1 MIPLNRPF
9 FENISKENSFIH
21 NFEHKGFYCRT
32 LYSSRDGLN
41 AIYSSL
47 YKERGPLRVAVSPL
61 TCFVALYPIINN
73 GHIPVF
79 VDINANTFNIEE
91 TKLNET
97 KVDVIQIIHLGGNPV
112 NINPIITWADCNN
125 IIVIEDCAQALGSTY
140 EDRLVG
146 TFGDYTVYSLLKN
159 LYAPYGALMIS
170 KKEIEINILHTT
182 FVKQTVLYYKKIKK
196 YLESKL
202 SYKDSIYSLLLFSLL
217 KIKSENLSISYDG
230 RIKLIDPSIDIIGN
244 LYNLDK
250 IVEKRLEVADTII
263 KNVDS
268 TKFLI
273 QEELPNAKSNRNRLI
288 FRSNFVLAKNIINS
302 LRKAGIA
309 ANNLTQNYLCGF
321 QESISDNAY
330 LNKYYDK
337 LDNYEELNKYI
348 FSIPCSPGL
357 RENEINYIIKTLN
370 KL

>member
-9 FENISKENSFIH
+9 IEKIETDKDLVKDFEKF
-21 NFEHKGFYCRT
+21 GFHT
-32 LYSSRDGLN
+32 SVFYSSRDGLN
-41 AIYSSL
+41 AIYNYLFKQKGSL
-47 YKERGPLRVAVSPL
+47 KIAVSPL
-61 TCFVALYPIINN
+61 TCFVALFPIINN

-79 VDINANTFNIEE
+79 VDVNADTFNIDE
-91 TKLNET
+91 TELYNVN
-97 KVDVIQIIHLGGNPV
+97 VDAIQIIHLGGNPA
-112 NINPIITWADCNN
+112 NMDAIITWADKNN

-140 EDRLVG
+140 NNKLVG
-146 TFGDYTVYSLLKN
+146 TFGEYSVYSLLKN
-159 LYAPYGALMIS
+159 LYEPYGALMIS
-170 KKEIEINILHTT
+170 KKEINVDNTSS
-182 FVKQTVLYYKKIKK
+182 VKQPILYYKKIKQ

-202 SYKDSIYSLLLFSLL
+202 SYKDSIYSFLLYALL

-230 RIKLIDPSIDIIGN
+230 KIKLIDSSIDIIGN
-244 LYNLDK
+244 LYNLDN
-250 IVEKRLEVADTII
+250 IVEKRLEVADSII

-268 TKFLI
+268 SKFLI

-321 QESISDNAY
+321 QESISDNVY

-348 FSIPCSPGL
+348 FSIPCSPSL